1 MTRRLRSG
9 LSGLAFLPVFL
20 LLVLAWTP
28 QFGSA
33 QAGQDGYIVV
43 LDPAQ
48 WTGEGVRSVPQPVG
62 QSLRIRGLAY
72 HPSGIASVHVN
83 GHRAVLTP
91 MDDSGLNEFIIF
103 LPVVAGTEEAFFVAA
118 PREGSAIIV
127 SHSLE
132 LLPADDFERVSPG
145 LERLDG
151 LGRRWAVVVG
161 ISEYDDPAVPALR
174 FAHRDAEALRD
185 FLISESAGLGGYA
198 PENVVLLTNEQA
210 TFRNI
215 RTALRGFLTTA
226 TEDDQIIFY
235 FAGHGVRD
243 PTRPDDYY
251 LLTHDTEFDNLAGT
265 ALPMSDLEQSLGS
278 LNYRDLILI
287 ADACHSGEMTTQV
300 AFRDAFAF
308 NNINEIFRE
317 RFRERRGGEVVF
329 TAGEGND
336 LSQEGERWGGGHGV
350 FTYHL
355 IEGLRGSADIN
366 GDGLVDLGEVME
378 YVRDRVRRDTRG
390 AQNPAIAGGTYDR
403 HLPMAVVPALDSPD
417 LVAQIPEDAAEPP
430 TAAEPATPTQP
441 ATPTEPAGAVEPAG
455 TVEPAPSPEPAGVAD
470 ALPPVADV
478 DDAPE
483 EIEEAAQ
490 EVEETPDG
498 VEFVD
503 VEEQLVPPVFQPGG
517 ALARGLVVPGLGQWH
532 TERRFLAVLVAGV
545 TGGAAFLASRSEI
558 VEETRTY
565 DLPFGGS
572 YEDTILMQTYPRRE
586 LGLGVAAAA
595 MLAGAVEAYMH
606 ARSRHEAAGGVRFS
620 LEPTPAGSGRGS
632 SWDVGLRLSL
642 NGPVFR

>member
-1 MTRRLRSG
+1 MTRPRLQG
-9 LSGLAFLPVFL
+9 LTRLAFLAL
-20 LLVLAWTP
+20 LLIVVAWDP
-28 QFGSA
+28 QPVSA
-33 QAGQDGYIVV
+33 QTPQDGYIVV

-48 WTGEGVRSVPQPVG
+48 WTGEGVRSVPQTVG

-91 MDDSGLNEFIIF
+91 VDESGLNEFIIF

-132 LLPADDFERVSPG
+132 LLPADEFESVSPG
-145 LERLDG
+145 LQRLDG

-185 FLISESAGLGGYA
+185 FLVSESAGLGGYQ

-226 TEDDQIIFY
+226 TEDDQIVFY

-243 PTRPDDYY
+243 PTRPDEYY

-265 ALPMSDLEQSLGS
+265 ALPMSDLEQSLAS

-308 NNINEIFRE
+308 NNINEIFQE

-355 IEGLRGSADIN
+355 IEGLRGAADLN
-366 GDGLVDLGEVME
+366 RDGIVDLGEVME

-390 AQNPAIAGGTYDR
+390 AQNPAIAGGTFDR
-403 HLPMAVVPALDSPD
+403 HLPMAVVPAIDTPD
-417 LVAQIPEDAAEPP
+417 RVAQLP
-430 TAAEPATPTQP
+430 EPAVEP
-441 ATPTEPAGAVEPAG
+441 EPAPEPVADEPAG
-455 TVEPAPSPEPAGVAD
+455 TVEPDPSTEPSPEPVISED
-470 ALPPVADV
+470 ALPPVIDEGDGV
-478 DDAPE
+478 EDE
-483 EIEEAAQ
+483 VEVR
-490 EVEETPDG
+490 EVEEHLFPPD
-498 VEFVD
+498 
-503 VEEQLVPPVFQPGG
+503 FQPGG
-517 ALARGLVVPGLGQWH
+517 ALARGLLVPGLGQWH

-545 TGGAAFLASRSEI
+545 AGGAAFLASRSDI

-565 DLPFGGS
+565 ELPFGGS
-572 YEDTILMQTYPRRE
+572 YQDTVVMQTYPHRE
-586 LGLGVAAAA
+586 LGVGVAAAA
-595 MLAGAVEAYMH
+595 IVAGAVEAYMH
-606 ARSRHEAAGGVRFS
+606 ARGRHEAAGRARFS
-620 LEPTPAGSGRGS
+620 LEPTPHGSGRGTA
-632 SWDVGLRLSL
+632 WDVGLRLSFT
-642 NGPVFR
+642 GPGLR